1 MHKFTVFTL
10 LFSSMVI
17 LVMADLVLNNYWGA
31 DFAAS
36 SHIQEEETENSTTQ
50 ISRNTAGLLNENG
63 DEMTTGTPIDT
74 EETSTSSEERSDETL
89 TAQNLEE
96 LSSFEEVA
104 TAPES

>member
-36 SHIQEEETENSTTQ
+36 SHIQEEETEH
-50 ISRNTAGLLNENG
+50 RR
-63 DEMTTGTPIDT
+63 
-74 EETSTSSEERSDETL
+74 TS
-89 TAQNLEE
+89 
-96 LSSFEEVA
+96 
-104 TAPES
+104 